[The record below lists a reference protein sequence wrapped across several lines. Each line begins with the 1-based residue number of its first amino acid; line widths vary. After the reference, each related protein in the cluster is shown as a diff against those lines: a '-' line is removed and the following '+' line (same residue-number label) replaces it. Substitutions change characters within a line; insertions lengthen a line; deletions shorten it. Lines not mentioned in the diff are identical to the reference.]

1 MTTNATQMGPKAIE
15 AALLGTLDL
24 TDPDKPLEAASPT
37 HLEVDAPELLKN
49 AKTAI
54 RPSFAEE
61 REKATHLATYLF
73 IYLFLY
79 YLLIILD
86 RL

>member
-1 MTTNATQMGPKAIE
+1 
-15 AALLGTLDL
+15 LDPIDL
-24 TDPDKPLEAASPT
+24 EKPLEAASLT
-37 HLEVDAPELLKN
+37 HLEVDAPELLEN

-73 IYLFLY
+73 IYFLF
-79 YLLIILD
+79 INNS
-86 RL
+86 R